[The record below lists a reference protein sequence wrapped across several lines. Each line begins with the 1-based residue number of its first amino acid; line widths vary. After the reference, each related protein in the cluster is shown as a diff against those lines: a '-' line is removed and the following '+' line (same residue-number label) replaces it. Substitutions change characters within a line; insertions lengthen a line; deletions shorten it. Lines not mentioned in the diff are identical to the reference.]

1 MIEEQLRQRIQ
12 TIMPEIEIQDLERN
26 TEGLINDIIIVNHE
40 LVFRFAKNEG
50 FAQILNMEL
59 DILDLVRPRVNL
71 PVPSPLYR
79 GPGSVVYPL
88 ISGKAL
94 LRETILNLEAARQQ
108 SLAEQLG
115 AFLHDVHTT
124 PLNDLDW
131 EMPPTMAPVTHAKWM
146 EIRARVVDRVYPLL
160 LSHQITWAERLFD
173 SVLSDPAHFA
183 YTPALIHGDLA
194 PYHILYDAP
203 SGEITGVI
211 DFGIAGRGDPAL
223 DLGTLITHYG
233 EGFVRQ
239 MQPAYAG
246 LDSLLERARFYAQA
260 IELQWA
266 LLGLETGDQFWF
278 TAHLGTAR
286 DVLA

>member
-1 MIEEQLRQRIQ
+1 MTEEQLRQRIQ
-12 TIMPEIEIQDLERN
+12 TIMPELEIDDLERN

-40 LVFRFAKNEG
+40 LVFRFAKNDG
-50 FAQILNMEL
+50 FAQILNLEL
-59 DILDLVRPRVNL
+59 DILDLVRPRVKL
-71 PVPSPLYR
+71 PVPSPVYR

-88 ISGKAL
+88 IGGMAL
-94 LRETILNLEAARQQ
+94 LRETILKLDAAGRQ

-115 AFLHDVHTT
+115 AFLHEVHTT
-124 PLNDLDW
+124 PLEGLDW
-131 EMPPTMAPVTHAKWM
+131 EVPATLAPVTHSKWM
-146 EIRARVVDRVYPLL
+146 EIRARVEDHVYPLL
-160 LSHQITWAERLFD
+160 LSHQITWAEQLFD
-173 SVLSDPAHFA
+173 SMLSDPSHFE

-211 DFGIAGRGDPAL
+211 DFGVAGRGDPAM
-223 DLGTLITHYG
+223 DLGTLITNYG
-233 EGFVRQ
+233 EAFVRQ
-239 MQPAYAG
+239 MQPAYPG
-246 LDSLLERARFYAQA
+246 LERLLERARFYAQA

-286 DVLA
+286 DVMG